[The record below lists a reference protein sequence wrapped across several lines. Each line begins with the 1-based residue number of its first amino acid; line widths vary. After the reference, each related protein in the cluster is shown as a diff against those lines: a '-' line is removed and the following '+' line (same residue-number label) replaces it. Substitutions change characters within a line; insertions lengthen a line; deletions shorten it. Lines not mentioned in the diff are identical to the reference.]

1 MILGAVVCA
10 LAIKWPEP
18 VAALLLFG
26 IWLKLQDF
34 KAQ

>member
-18 VAALLLFG
+18 VAALPLFG